1 MKHLKLFSALL
12 AIWMMLAMIP
22 AMAQEGATGEPASVL
37 PAKILTEGTYATKTI
52 VSFDEEEIEG
62 RISPASTGRCTTEI
76 VDGVGISGKG
86 LKMTVGSN
94 TCESYVNIKE
104 MDMSLY
110 DGILYYVDISGVT
123 LNDGKTTT
131 GTGVRLQSPYAQGM
145 SWTRNTV
152 EPIVEGH
159 KIDVYYLVG
168 DEWKLCDESL
178 MNGERSQYP
187 EGFKGWVYAP
197 FTSYTST
204 KGADGKPVA
213 GVYGITAISKLMLLS
228 GPYNCQTEVPGVIIF
243 DEIQLV
249 KLGKTNEEMAELE
262 KENQGGDEDGDKDN
276 DNENENNNPGGEN
289 NNKPGDSKNEKPG
302 DSGTKVTE
310 AQKTTEETK
319 ATEEKKG
326 CGSSIALS
334 SAVVLVG
341 STVACTAI
349 VKKKKKKEE

>member
-22 AMAQEGATGEPASVL
+22 AMAEEGAANAPESVL
-37 PAKILTEGTYATKTI
+37 PAKVLNEGTYATKSI
-52 VSFDEEEIEG
+52 VSFDEEGIEEK
-62 RISPASTGRCTTEI
+62 ISPAAAGRCTCEV

-86 LKMTVGSN
+86 LKMTVGNN

-131 GTGVRLQSPYAQGM
+131 GTGIRLQSPYAQGM

-159 KIDVYYLVG
+159 KINVYYLVG

-178 MNGERSQYP
+178 MNGERTQYP

-204 KGADGKPVA
+204 KGADGKPMA
-213 GVYGITAISKLMLLS
+213 GVYGISAISKLMLLS
-228 GPYNCQTEVPGVIIF
+228 GPYNCKTEVPGVMIF

-249 KLGKTNEEMAELE
+249 KLGKTNEEMAALE
-262 KENQGGDEDGDKDN
+262 QENQGGGEEGGD
-276 DNENENNNPGGEN
+276 ENENNNPGGEN
-289 NNKPGDSKNEKPG
+289 GNKNEKPGDNKNEKPG

-310 AQKTTEETK
+310 APKVTEEPK

-341 STVACTAI
+341 GTIACTAI
-349 VKKKKKKEE
+349 AKKKKKKEE

>member
-22 AMAQEGATGEPASVL
+22 AMAEEGATGEPESVL

-52 VSFDEEEIEG
+52 VSFDEEGIGEK
-62 RISPASTGRCTTEI
+62 ISVNNNRCLCEI
-76 VDGVGISGKG
+76 VDGVGISGKA
-86 LKMTVGSN
+86 LKMTAGKD
-94 TCESYVNIKE
+94 TAESTLAIKE

-110 DGILYYVDISGVT
+110 DGILYYVDVSGVT
-123 LNDGKTTT
+123 LSDGKTTT
-131 GTGVRLQSPYAQGM
+131 GTGVRLQSPYAQGL

-152 EPIVEGH
+152 TPIVEGH
-159 KIDVYYLVG
+159 KINVYYLEG

-213 GVYGITAISKLMLLS
+213 GVYGISAIAQLMFLS
-228 GPYNCQTEVPGVIIF
+228 GPYNCKTEVPGVVIF
-243 DEIQLV
+243 DEVQLV

-289 NNKPGDSKNEKPG
+289 NNKPGDNKNEKPG

-310 AQKTTEETK
+310 APKTTEETK

-341 STVACTAI
+341 GTVACTAI